1 MPIVVGLDFEY
12 PEASRAR
19 SFGARKPRALV
30 LLIDS
35 DGGSARRYVPARV
48 ARALEKDEP
57 SLPADLEKVDEALG
71 TMSRTICMTVLTEM
85 LSRRDHSI
93 HEAQEKL
100 DRYGFDADTISMTID
115 RGVSLKFLNDQ
126 RFATYFIESRK
137 RRGWGRRKIELE
149 LKRKG
154 VDLEG
159 LPGYPD
165 DFYSAEDDSERAME
179 LLGRKRVPESRA
191 YEKLVRF
198 LMSKGF
204 DYSTAA
210 SAVKQKLDSERC

>member
-1 MPIVVGLDFEY
+1 
-12 PEASRAR
+12 
-19 SFGARKPRALV
+19 
-30 LLIDS
+30 
-35 DGGSARRYVPARV
+35 
-48 ARALEKDEP
+48 
-57 SLPADLEKVDEALG
+57 
-71 TMSRTICMTVLTEM
+71 MTVLTEM

-93 HEAQEKL
+93 HEAREKL
-100 DRYGFDADTISMTID
+100 DRYGFDSNVISTTID

-159 LPGYPD
+159 IPGYPD
-165 DFYSAEDDSERAME
+165 EFYSAEDDSERAMV
-179 LLGRKRVPESRA
+179 LLERKRVPESRA

-198 LMSKGF
+198 LMAKGF
-204 DYSTAA
+204 DYSTA
-210 SAVKQKLDSERC
+210 SCAVKQKLDSATC